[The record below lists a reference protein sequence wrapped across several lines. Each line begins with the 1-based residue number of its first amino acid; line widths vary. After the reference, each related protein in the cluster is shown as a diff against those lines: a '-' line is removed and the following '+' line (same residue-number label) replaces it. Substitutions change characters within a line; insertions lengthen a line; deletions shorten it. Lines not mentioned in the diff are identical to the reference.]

1 MIQQLYKHL
10 EDKNFWYRKY
20 LACTEAYLVALRHA
34 PEIALD
40 ELELFYGNRESLL
53 KILDSL
59 DEKVQ
64 EFVNEAERMGTQ
76 LNTEQQTKV
85 QYHLREKDSVVAR
98 IVDLDKELMSE
109 IETLKAKGEEKLK
122 LLAKGKKA
130 LAKYKSSSGANERID
145 KRV

>member
-1 MIQQLYKHL
+1 MIQVYKHL
-10 EDKNFWYRKY
+10 EDKNFWYKKY
-20 LACTEAYLVALRHA
+20 LSCTEAYLVALRHA

-59 DEKVQ
+59 DKKIEDRVAELEKRGL
-64 EFVNEAERMGTQ
+64 E

-85 QYHLREKDSVVAR
+85 QQYLREKDSIVAR
-98 IVDLDKELMSE
+98 IVALDNELMRE

-122 LLAKGKKA
+122 LLAKGKRA
-130 LAKYKSSSGANERID
+130 LAKYKSSAETNEKID

>member
-1 MIQQLYKHL
+1 MMTELYKHL
-10 EDKNFWYRKY
+10 ESKNFWYKKY
-20 LACTEAYLVALRHA
+20 VACTEAFLVALRHA

-59 DEKVQ
+59 DEKIQ
-64 EFVNEAERMGTQ
+64 SFVNEAERMGRE
-76 LNTEQQTKV
+76 LSSEQSTKV
-85 QYHLREKDSVVAR
+85 NYFLREKDSLVSR
-98 IVDLDKELMSE
+98 IVALDKELMAS
-109 IETLKAKGEEKLK
+109 IEELRAKGEEKLK

-130 LAKYKSSSGANERID
+130 LAKYKSSTQANEKID

>member
-10 EDKNFWYRKY
+10 EDKNFWYKKY
-20 LACTEAYLVALRHA
+20 LSTTEAYLVALRHA

-59 DEKVQ
+59 DEKIQQ
-64 EFVNEAERMGTQ
+64 EANQVERNTVA
-76 LNTEQQTKV
+76 LNAEQQTKV
-85 QYHLREKDSVVAR
+85 QYYLREKDSIVTR
-98 IVDLDKELMSE
+98 IVELDKELMAE
-109 IETLKAKGEEKLK
+109 LEELKAKGEAKLK

-130 LAKYKSSSGANERID
+130 LAKYKSSSETSEKID